1 MGIVGPVVRT
11 VGSLSHTVRDVG
23 RLRQVAMVLTR
34 HGLGLLVAGLPGV
47 NAERAYS
54 STPDRA
60 VSAIQELG
68 PTFIKLGQVLST
80 RADVIP
86 PAYIEALQALQD
98 DVDALPWADLEAVL
112 REELGPDWSERLGEV
127 DHTPLATASIA
138 QVHRAVTTDG
148 RRIVLKIQRPGIA
161 PQIRS
166 DLNILQF
173 IVNRA
178 IVEFPEFA
186 LFDPRGILAE
196 FERSILAELDFVE
209 EVRHLKRFRRNFAEN
224 PAVVFPEPIDPLCTR
239 RVLTMSFID
248 GVKIRDAR
256 ASGYEM
262 DDVGKRAL
270 DVMYTMLF
278 THGFFHG
285 DLHPG
290 NLLVAPGG
298 VIAVLDCGMVGRLT
312 DDMKDWIAALLFAV
326 FRGDHRTIARLFFDI
341 AIKEGRV
348 DYDAFERDSIEVMEK
363 HWSGGNIS
371 EMHIG
376 AFLMDI
382 TRGALR
388 HRVRAPPAFTMF
400 FKAILTAEGLAKTV
414 VPEVEPIGAAQ
425 PHVDRLMRERWGPE
439 RFTEDWSYRAI
450 TLSALLKRLP
460 VSLSQ
465 LLDDVDQQ
473 RLQINVSHVEW
484 RAEARAAD
492 RRTNR
497 SIMAAFACVS
507 ALCGTLAIE
516 HQPPRLLHLPTVSIV
531 FYGISL
537 ALFLYT
543 GRQMLGHR
551 RGL

>member
-47 NAERAYS
+47 TAERDYS

-86 PAYIEALQALQD
+86 PAYIEALQTLQD
-98 DVDALPWADLEAVL
+98 DVTPLPWPDVERVL
-112 REELGPDWSERLGEV
+112 AEELGADWATRLGQV
-127 DHTPLATASIA
+127 DRAPLATASIA
-138 QVHRAVTTDG
+138 QVHRATTSDG
-148 RRIVLKIQRPGIA
+148 RSIVLKIQRPGIA

-178 IVEFPEFA
+178 IVEFPDVA
-186 LFDPRGILAE
+186 LFDPRGILSE

-209 EVRHLKRFRRNFAEN
+209 EVRHLKRFRRNFADN
-224 PAVVFPEPIDPLCTR
+224 PEVCFPEPIDALCTR
-239 RVLTMSFID
+239 RVLAMSYVQ
-248 GVKIRDAR
+248 GVKIREAR
-256 ASGYEM
+256 GAGFEM
-262 DDVGKRAL
+262 DVVGRRAL
-270 DVMYTMLF
+270 DIMYTMLF

-290 NLLVAPGG
+290 NLLVTEGG
-298 VIAVLDCGMVGRLT
+298 VVAVLDCGMVGRLT

-371 EMHIG
+371 EMQIG

-439 RFTEDWSYRAI
+439 RFSEDWAYRAI
-450 TLSALLKRLP
+450 TLSSLLKRLP

-473 RLQINVSHVEW
+473 RLQVNVNHVEW

-497 SIMAAFACVS
+497 MIIAAFACVS

-516 HQPPRLLHLPTVSIV
+516 HQPTRLFQLPTVSLV
-531 FYGISL
+531 FYGVSIM
-537 ALFLYT
+537 LFFYT
-543 GRQMLGHR
+543 GRQMLRHR
-551 RGL
+551 GRL

>member
-11 VGSLSHTVRDVG
+11 VGTLSHTVRDVG

-34 HGLGLLVAGLPGV
+34 HGLGLLVAGLPGGESEG
-47 NAERAYS
+47 NYS

-80 RADVIP
+80 RPDVIP
-86 PAYIEALQALQD
+86 AAYVDALQTLQD
-98 DVDALPWADLEAVL
+98 DVGALPWPDVEAVL
-112 REELGPDWSERLGEV
+112 REEWGADWERRVGEV
-127 DHTPLATASIA
+127 DRSPLATASIA
-138 QVHRAVTTDG
+138 QVHRATTPDG
-148 RRIVLKIQRPGIA
+148 RKIVLKIQRPGIG

-166 DLNILQF
+166 DLNILHF
-173 IVNRA
+173 IVNRGIA
-178 IVEFPEFA
+178 EFPDFA
-186 LFDPRGILAE
+186 LFDPKGILTE

-209 EVRHLKRFRRNFAEN
+209 EVRHLKRFRRNFADN
-224 PAVVFPEPIDPLCTR
+224 PAVCFPEPIDALCTR
-239 RVLTMSFID
+239 RVLAMSFLD

-256 ASGYEM
+256 SAGFNM
-262 DDVGKRAL
+262 DEVGGRAL
-270 DVMYTMLF
+270 DAMYTMLF
-278 THGFFHG
+278 NHGFFHG

-290 NLLVAPGG
+290 NLLVQEGG
-298 VIAVLDCGMVGRLT
+298 VVAVLDCGMVGRLT

-326 FRGDHRTIARLFFDI
+326 YRGDHRTIARLFFDI

-371 EMHIG
+371 EMQIG

-425 PHVDRLMRERWGPE
+425 PHVDRLMRERWGPD
-439 RFTEDWSYRAI
+439 RFTEDWTYRAI
-450 TLSALLKRLP
+450 TLSALARRLP

-473 RLQINVSHVEW
+473 RLQVNVAQVEW
-484 RAEARAAD
+484 RAQARAAD
-492 RRTNR
+492 RRANR
-497 SIMAAFACVS
+497 TIIAAFACVS

-516 HQPPRLLHLPTVSIV
+516 HQPARLFRLPTVSLV
-531 FYGISL
+531 FYALAL

-543 GRQMLGHR
+543 GRQMLRHR
-551 RGL
+551 SRL